1 LAGAALVLSLVLIAA
16 TLGAGRGAA
25 QEAPPPNFVVIFSDD
40 QAPGMT
46 KALPTVQRELGA
58 RGTTFSSAIASYPLC
73 CPARAT
79 FLTGQYAHNHGTKG
93 NNRRGGGGYQALI
106 DPKRNLAAWL
116 QANGYDTAFA
126 GKWLNG
132 LRTPH
137 RTPPGWTSW
146 SGLVGDGGDGL
157 SSYYDFDVFEPDG
170 TPRHFGTRPS
180 DYQTDA
186 LTREY
191 ALPFIDAYAAAT
203 QPFFLW
209 LAYHPPHFGLG
220 RADPAG
226 ERCSNGAPTKRSG
239 SQSAIPPP
247 RYAKR
252 FLAARLPRPP
262 SFDERDISDKPKSI
276 RRRAPLT
283 GEEIERVER
292 DYRCGLAALLALDDA
307 VGEIVERLRATGQL
321 ERTVIVFTADQG
333 VMAGEH
339 RIARGKNKP
348 YEEALRVPLLVR
360 GPDVAAGRTVE
371 APVAN
376 ADLAPTI
383 LDLAGATVPED
394 LARPMD
400 GLSLRAALTGE
411 APDARR
417 AVPIEGREN
426 TASARHGFKVRSY
439 VGVRTARFA
448 YVEYR
453 RARFDTVGAANSGP
467 LGAGRTTDRELYDLR
482 RDPYELRNLARE
494 PSLAGV
500 RRELARLTAE
510 GARCSGTGCA
520 LDFPPGAQEVRPGA
534 R

>member
-1 LAGAALVLSLVLIAA
+1 MAAALIAA
-16 TLGAGRGAA
+16 AILGAGRGAA
-25 QEAPPPNFVVIFSDD
+25 QQAPRPNFVVIFSDD

-46 KALPTVQRELGA
+46 KALPAVGRELAA

-116 QANGYDTAFA
+116 QANGYDTGFA

-137 RTPPGWTSW
+137 RAPPGWTSW
-146 SGLVGDGGDGL
+146 SGLVGEGGDGL

-170 TPRHFGTRPS
+170 IPRHFGAGAS

-191 ALPFIDAYAAAT
+191 ALPFIDAHAAAP

-220 RADPAG
+220 RNDPAG
-226 ERCSNGAPTKRSG
+226 ERCSTGAPTKRDG

-252 FLAARLPRPP
+252 FLGARLPRPP
-262 SFDERDISDKPKSI
+262 SFDERDVSDKPKSV
-276 RRRAPLT
+276 RHRAPLT
-283 GEEIERVER
+283 REDIERIER

-307 VGEIVERLRATGQL
+307 VAEIVEHLRATGQL
-321 ERTVIVFTADQG
+321 GHTVIVFSADQG

-348 YEEALRVPLLVR
+348 YEEALRVPLLIR
-360 GPDVAAGRTVE
+360 GPGIPSGREVE

-383 LDLAGATVPED
+383 LDLAGATVPEE
-394 LARPMD
+394 LTRPVD
-400 GLSLRAALTGE
+400 GVSLRTALGGG
-411 APDARR
+411 APDSNR
-417 AVPIEGREN
+417 AIPIEGREN
-426 TASARHGFKVRSY
+426 TARARHGFKVRSY

-453 RARFDTVGAANSGP
+453 RARFEAVAAANSAP

-482 RDPYELRNLARE
+482 SDPYELRNLARE
-494 PSLAGV
+494 PSLARV
-500 RRELARLTAE
+500 RRALARLTAE
-510 GARCSGTGCA
+510 AARCTGAGCA
-520 LDFPPGAQEVRPGA
+520 LEFAPGAQARRPRA